1 MYAVCI
7 AQLLDQNCHRVVGDC
22 VQILK
27 GLSFSVEAGQK
38 VALVGPSGSGKSTA
52 LKLLARLYR
61 PGDGTITIQVLF
73 LPTAIASS
81 SEPADSHP
89 CCI

>member
-1 MYAVCI
+1 M
-7 AQLLDQNCHRVVGDC
+7 
-22 VQILK
+22 QILK

-61 PGDGTITIQVLF
+61 PSQGTVKVQVRCLS
-73 LPTAIASS
+73 LTLSS
-81 SEPADSHP
+81 GSSVQDPP
-89 CCI
+89 